1 MEVLLKRHKYP
12 PEGMTEQEKRQH
24 RCCFAGHRPEGILLT
39 ETTIKSWLRE
49 KINSSIATGFTTFI
63 TGMGMG
69 VDIWAAQIL
78 IELRTNNPSLHLI
91 AVEPYPGFS
100 AKWNEEWQTAYRD
113 VLQNA
118 DLVKQLSTH
127 YSPEASEARGKWL
140 VDHSARLIAIY
151 NGMDGYTGSLVRYAK
166 EKHLQIELYPFPKI
180 TRTEARPYPLNLIDA
195 IMDCSTYLAA
205 RPVDREDLPAD
216 FERRLAVVLSTLPDE
231 RATDI
236 ILARFH
242 DGATLQTIGDEL
254 GLSRE
259 RVRQLVEK
267 YLRKLRQPDI
277 LRYLDCGIDGI
288 PEKTVKAVVKRLQ
301 ENESLPPNYKP

>member
-1 MEVLLKRHKYP
+1 
-12 PEGMTEQEKRQH
+12 MTEQEKRQH
-24 RCCFAGHRPEGILLT
+24 RCCFAGHRPESIPLS

-49 KINSSIATGFTTFI
+49 QIQSSIAAGFTTFI

-69 VDIWAAQIL
+69 VDIWAAQEVL
-78 IELRTNNPSLHLI
+78 LLRSANPALHLI

-100 AKWNEEWQTAYRD
+100 AKWNEEWQASYRD

-118 DLVKQLSTH
+118 DLTKQLSTH
-127 YSPEASEARGKWL
+127 YSPNISDARGKWL
-140 VDHSARLIAIY
+140 VDHSARLIAVY
-151 NGMDGYTGSLVRYAK
+151 NGMEGYTGSLVRYAK

-231 RATDI
+231 WAADI

-288 PEKTVKAVVKRLQ
+288 PEKTVKDVVKRLQ

>member
-1 MEVLLKRHKYP
+1 
-12 PEGMTEQEKRQH
+12 MTEQEKRQH
-24 RCCFAGHRPEGILLT
+24 RCCFAGHGPEAIPLS
-39 ETTIKSWLRE
+39 ETAARDWLRVQ
-49 KINSSIATGFTTFI
+49 IQAAIASGFTTFI

-69 VDIWAAQIL
+69 MDIWAAQ
-78 IELRTNNPSLHLI
+78 EVLRLRSTNPALHLI
-91 AVEPYPGFS
+91 AIEPYPGFA
-100 AKWNEEWQTAYRD
+100 AKWAEGWLDAYRD

-180 TRTEARPYPLNLIDA
+180 TRTEARPYHLNLIDA

>member
-1 MEVLLKRHKYP
+1 M
-12 PEGMTEQEKRQH
+12 
-24 RCCFAGHRPEGILLT
+24 
-39 ETTIKSWLRE
+39 
-49 KINSSIATGFTTFI
+49 
-63 TGMGMG
+63 
-69 VDIWAAQIL
+69 
-78 IELRTNNPSLHLI
+78 
-91 AVEPYPGFS
+91 
-100 AKWNEEWQTAYRD
+100 
-113 VLQNA
+113 LQNA

-127 YSPEASEARGKWL
+127 YSTDASDIRAKWL

-151 NGMDGYTGSLVRYAK
+151 NGMEGYTGSLVRYA
-166 EKHLQIELYPFPKI
+166 EELHLQIELYPFPKI
-180 TRTEARPYPLNLIDA
+180 TRNEARPYPLNLIDA

-205 RPVDREDLPAD
+205 RPVEREDLPAD
-216 FERRLAVVLSTLPDE
+216 FDRRLAVALSTLPDE
-231 RATDI
+231 GATDI

-242 DGATLQTIGDEL
+242 DGVTLQTIGDEL

-277 LRYLDCGIDGI
+277 LRYLDCGVDGI

>member
-1 MEVLLKRHKYP
+1 
-12 PEGMTEQEKRQH
+12 MTEQEKRLH
-24 RCCFAGHRPEGILLT
+24 RCCFAGHRPESIPLS

-49 KINSSIATGFTTFI
+49 KITTAIADGYTTFI

-69 VDIWAAQIL
+69 VDIWAAQEVL
-78 IELRTNNPSLHLI
+78 LLRSANPALHLI

-100 AKWNEEWQTAYRD
+100 AKWSGEWQTAYRD
-113 VLQNA
+113 VLQGA

-127 YSPEASEARGKWL
+127 YNPDVSDIRAKWL

-151 NGMDGYTGSLVRYAK
+151 NGMEGYTGSLVHYAK
-166 EKHLQIELYPFPKI
+166 EQHLQMMLYPFPMI

-205 RPVDREDLPAD
+205 RPVQQEDLPVD
-216 FERRLAVVLSTLPDE
+216 FDRRLAVVLSTLPDE

-242 DGATLQTIGDEL
+242 DGATLQVIGDGV

-259 RVRQLVEK
+259 RVRQLAEK

-277 LRYLDCGIDGI
+277 LRYLDCGIEGI

-301 ENESLPPNYKP
+301 EIDSYQKGD